1 MPDLSLAALAQ
12 LFDHT
17 LLKPDAT
24 PSQIRTLCA
33 DAKTLG
39 AAGVCVNPCYVS
51 LAARELTGSTLA
63 AMAVVG
69 FPLGANRTD
78 VKIDEALRAVGDGA
92 RELDMVINIGLYLG
106 GEKAAVRH
114 DVAAVVRAGGQIPT
128 KVILETGYLNED
140 QIRELTT
147 WCVELGAAFV
157 KTSTGFGSR
166 GASVRDIEIMAEPNA
181 AKPGTIG
188 VKASGG
194 IKSLDSALALV
205 AAGAT
210 RLGSSAT
217 ASIVAELRAR
227 GGR

>member
-1 MPDLSLAALAQ
+1 MTNLSLAAFAR

-17 LLKPDAT
+17 LLKPEAT
-24 PSQIRTLCA
+24 PAQIRTLCGE
-33 DAKTLG
+33 AKTLKT
-39 AAGVCVNPCYVS
+39 AGVCVNPCYVA
-51 LAARELTGSTLA
+51 LAARELQGTDLA

-78 VKIDEALRAVGDGA
+78 IKIDEALRAVGDGA
-92 RELDMVINIGLYLG
+92 KELDMVINAGLYLG
-106 GEKAAVRH
+106 GEKTPVRH
-114 DVAAVVRAGGQIPT
+114 DIAAVVRAAGRVPV
-128 KVILETGYLNED
+128 KVIVETGLLDED
-140 QIRELTT
+140 QIRELTG

-157 KTSTGFGSR
+157 KTSTGFGPR
-166 GASVRDIEIMAEPNA
+166 GASVRDIEVMAEANA

-194 IKSLDSALALV
+194 IKTLDAALALH

-217 ASIVAELRAR
+217 VALVEAFKERFSA
-227 GGR
+227 